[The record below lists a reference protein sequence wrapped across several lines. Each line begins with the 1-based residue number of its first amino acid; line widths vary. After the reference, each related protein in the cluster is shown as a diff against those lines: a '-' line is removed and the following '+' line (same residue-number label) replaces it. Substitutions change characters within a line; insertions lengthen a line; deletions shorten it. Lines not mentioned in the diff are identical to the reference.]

1 MLAKII
7 LLAACVAALAY
18 LLLSRR
24 ARPVAA
30 PRPLRA
36 LPAGR
41 RRMPLY
47 LGIAAVLAL
56 AGALLSGFLLMT
68 AMAGGVAGG
77 GYRGQADFLQPI
89 AIVLLAIGVVCAIA
103 ALVSFFRQRG

>member
-24 ARPVAA
+24 ARPAAA
-30 PRPLRA
+30 PQRLRA

-41 RRMPLY
+41 RRMPCT
-47 LGIAAVLAL
+47 LASPRCWPWP
-56 AGALLSGFLLMT
+56 AHCSALS
-68 AMAGGVAGG
+68 
-77 GYRGQADFLQPI
+77 
-89 AIVLLAIGVVCAIA
+89 C
-103 ALVSFFRQRG
+103 

>member
-1 MLAKII
+1 
-7 LLAACVAALAY
+7 
-18 LLLSRR
+18 RR
-24 ARPVAA
+24 ARPAAA

-47 LGIAAVLAL
+47 LGVAAVLAL
-56 AGALLSGFLLMT
+56 AGALLSAFLLVT
-68 AMAGGVAGG
+68 AMAGGSGG
-77 GYRGQADFLQPI
+77 GYRGQADFLQQV

>member
-24 ARPVAA
+24 ARPAAA

-47 LGIAAVLAL
+47 LGVAAVLAL
-56 AGALLSGFLLMT
+56 AGALLSAFLLVT
-68 AMAGGVAGG
+68 AMAGGSGG
-77 GYRGQADFLQPI
+77 GYRGQADFLQPV

>member
-7 LLAACVAALAY
+7 LRAWRRWPTSCCPGARVR
-18 LLLSRR
+18 RR
-24 ARPVAA
+24 AAV
-30 PRPLRA
+30 PLRA

-47 LGIAAVLAL
+47 LGVAAVLAL
-56 AGALLSGFLLMT
+56 AGALLSAFLLVT
-68 AMAGGVAGG
+68 AMAGGSGG
-77 GYRGQADFLQPI
+77 GYRGQADFLQQV

>member
-1 MLAKII
+1 MRGGAG
-7 LLAACVAALAY
+7 Y

-24 ARPVAA
+24 ARPAAA

-36 LPAGR
+36 AGR
-41 RRMPLY
+41 PPAHALY
-47 LGIAAVLAL
+47 LGVAAVLAL
-56 AGALLSGFLLMT
+56 AGALLSAFLLVT
-68 AMAGGVAGG
+68 AMAGGSGG
-77 GYRGQADFLQPI
+77 GYRGQADFLQQV